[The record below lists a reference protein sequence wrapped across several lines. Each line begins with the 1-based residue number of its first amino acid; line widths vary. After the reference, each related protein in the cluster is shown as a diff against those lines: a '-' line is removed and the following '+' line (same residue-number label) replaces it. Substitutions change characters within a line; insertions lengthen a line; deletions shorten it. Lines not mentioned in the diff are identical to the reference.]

1 MNIQRLGTQ
10 SIEADALALRPYVA
24 GPVFHPVIGGN
35 RYVVVNAV
43 DKSGA
48 AGEELTLST
57 SYIPRNAKA
66 VSVWLQIKGPAGGA
80 VFLGNE
86 TTGDD
91 RYLLGQS
98 ALSETIYN
106 CVGGVVPTYTD
117 GTNAKLYMI
126 YTVGGGTITVW
137 LGIIGYFA

>member
-1 MNIQRLGTQ
+1 MNVQRLGTQ

-35 RYVVVNAV
+35 RYVVLNAV
-43 DKSGA
+43 DKSSN

-57 SYIPRNAKA
+57 SYIPKNAKA
-66 VSVWLQIKGPAGGA
+66 VSVQLQVKGDPGWAY
-80 VFLGNE
+80 LGNE
-86 TTGDD
+86 TSGDD
-91 RYLLGQS
+91 RYLLGQNVLS
-98 ALSETIYN
+98 ASIYN

-117 GTNAKLYMI
+117 GTNAKLYI
-126 YTVGGGTITVW
+126 LYNAGGGTVTIW